1 MNSIPNA
8 MVKDG
13 DESHGRIRKSPSQ
26 IFPRL
31 GALKR
36 MKVVTYNINR
46 NHCIT
51 KPNTAGRKE
60 QKNTLKIGSKHFLGG
75 G

>member
-1 MNSIPNA
+1 MNPK
-8 MVKDG
+8 V
-13 DESHGRIRKSPSQ
+13 ESKSPSQ

-36 MKVVTYNINR
+36 MKVVTYNINT

-51 KPNTAGRKE
+51 KPNTAGRKK
-60 QKNTLKIGSKHFLGG
+60 QKITLKIGSMHFLGG
-75 G
+75 GWTNQIEHIGQN